1 MQNINSK
8 KTKGLKSKKKWSRPL
23 INIIK
28 LSETYKHN
36 PGGEESHEA
45 S

>member
-1 MQNINSK
+1 MKNINSK
-8 KTKGLKSKKKWSRPL
+8 NSKGLEKRKTWSKPL

-36 PGGEESHEA
+36 PGGEESHE
-45 S
+45 SS